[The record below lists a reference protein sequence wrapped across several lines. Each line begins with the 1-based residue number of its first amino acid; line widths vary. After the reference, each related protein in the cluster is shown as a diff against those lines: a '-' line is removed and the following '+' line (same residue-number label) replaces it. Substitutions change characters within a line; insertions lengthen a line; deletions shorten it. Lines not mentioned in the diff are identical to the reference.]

1 MSLSGRTVFLDRDGT
16 LNKKPAEGSYVTKA
30 ADLELLPGAAEAVR
44 ILNEAGALAVVVTNQ
59 RGIARGLMTEDDL
72 ANVHRALTRRLASR
86 GAYLDAIYHCPHDI
100 GQCECRKPEIGM
112 LRRAFDE
119 IPAATQMGAALV
131 GDSDS
136 DIEAARRAKITAV
149 AIAERSRCLRLV
161 PDIRAASLL
170 DAMRILERSRPC
182 SVATRK
188 TSITVT
194 MAEERDT
201 ADSWP
206 GQRTTGASR

>member
-1 MSLSGRTVFLDRDGT
+1 MPSRRDHERAIRRVG
-16 LNKKPAEGSYVTKA
+16 E
-30 ADLELLPGAAEAVR
+30 
-44 ILNEAGALAVVVTNQ
+44 
-59 RGIARGLMTEDDL
+59 
-72 ANVHRALTRRLASR
+72 ALTTR
-86 GAYLDAIYHCPHDI
+86 YTEI
-100 GQCECRKPEIGM
+100 GQSIAA
-112 LRRAFDE
+112 RAFDE